1 MTASQPIE
9 CKAAVC
15 WAAKE
20 NFVLE
25 DVIVAPPRTGE
36 VRIKILATGVCH
48 TDEYTRS
55 GADAE
60 GLFPVIMGHEGAGIV
75 ESVGP
80 NVTSVKVGDH
90 VVPCYTPQC
99 RNCKFCK
106 SSKTNLCSV
115 IRNTQGKGLM
125 PDGTSRFTCKRNGEM
140 IFHFMGTST
149 FSEYTVL
156 PEISVAKI
164 DISAPLDKVCLLG
177 CGITTGYGAVINN
190 MKVENRSTVAVF
202 GLGAVGLAVVMGAKA
217 AGARKIIAIDINPK
231 KFPIAKDFGATQ
243 CVNPKDYGDRPIQ
256 DVLIEMTEE
265 DGYGGLDYTFECIGQ
280 PETMRAALE
289 CCHKGWG
296 QSCIIGVAASGV
308 ELATRP
314 FQLVTGRR
322 WAGSAFGGFK
332 SRDGVP
338 ELVNKYMKNEIK
350 LDEFITHKFD
360 LSQINDAFHAMNEG
374 DCIRTTEKEKS
385 LEKLV
390 QSILVHQICRAMKLE
405 NAYTSPHLS

>member
-1 MTASQPIE
+1 MHTLQPIE

-15 WAAKE
+15 WSAKE
-20 NFVLE
+20 DFVLE
-25 DVIVAPPRTGE
+25 DVIVGPPCAGE
-36 VRIKILATGVCH
+36 VRIKIVATGVCH

-55 GADAE
+55 GSDPE
-60 GLFPVIMGHEGAGIV
+60 GIFPVIMGHEGAGIV

-80 NVTSVKVGDH
+80 DVTRIQVGDH

-99 RNCKFCK
+99 RNCKFCR

-115 IRNTQGKGLM
+115 IRNTQGKGVM
-125 PDGTSRFTCKRNGEM
+125 PNGTSRFTCKRNGETLY
-140 IFHFMGTST
+140 HFMGTST

-164 DISAPLDKVCLLG
+164 DPSAPLDKVCLLG
-177 CGITTGYGAVINN
+177 CGITTGYGAVVNT
-190 MKVENRSTVAVF
+190 MKVEKDSTVAVF
-202 GLGAVGLAVVMGAKA
+202 GLGAVGLAVIMGAKA
-217 AGARKIIAIDINPK
+217 VGARKIIAVDINPR
-231 KFPIAKDFGATQ
+231 KFPIAKDFGATEV
-243 CVNPKDYGDRPIQ
+243 VNPTDFPDRPIQ
-256 DVLIEMTEE
+256 EVLVELTEE
-265 DGYGGLDYTFECIGQ
+265 EGFGGLDYTFECIGR

-332 SRDGVP
+332 SLDGVP
-338 ELVNKYMKNEIK
+338 ELVDKYLKKEIK
-350 LDEFITHKFD
+350 VDEFITHKFD
-360 LSQINDAFHAMNEG
+360 LSQINDAFHAMHQG
-374 DCIRTTEKEKS
+374 DCIRAIVYFHGVPQE
-385 LEKLV
+385 
-390 QSILVHQICRAMKLE
+390 
-405 NAYTSPHLS
+405 

>member
-1 MTASQPIE
+1 MSTSHPIE

-20 NFVLE
+20 DYVLE
-25 DVIVAPPRTGE
+25 DVIVDPPQSNE
-36 VRIKILATGVCH
+36 VRIKIVATGVCH

-55 GADAE
+55 GTDPE
-60 GLFPVIMGHEGAGIV
+60 GVFPVIMGHEGAGIV

-80 NVTSVKVGDH
+80 DVTSLKVGDH

-115 IRNTQGKGLM
+115 IRTTQGKGLM
-125 PDGTSRFTCKRNGEM
+125 PDGTSRFTCKRNGKTLY
-140 IFHFMGTST
+140 HFMGTST

-156 PEISVAKI
+156 PEIAVAKI
-164 DISAPLDKVCLLG
+164 DPSAPMDKICLLG
-177 CGITTGYGAVINN
+177 CGITTGYGAVVNT
-190 MKVENRSTVAVF
+190 MKVEKDSTVAVF

-217 AGARKIIAIDINPK
+217 VGARKIIAIDINPR
-231 KFPIAKDFGATQ
+231 KFTIAEEFGATHF
-243 CVNPKDYGDRPIQ
+243 VNPCDYADRPIQ
-256 DVLIEMTEE
+256 EVLIEMTEE
-265 DGYGGLDYTFECIGQ
+265 EGFGGLDYTFECIGR

-308 ELATRP
+308 EVATRP

-338 ELVNKYMKNEIK
+338 DLVNKYLKKEIK
-350 LDEFITHKFD
+350 VDEFITHKFD
-360 LSQINDAFHAMNEG
+360 LPQINDAFHAMHKG
-374 DCIRTTEKEKS
+374 DVRVAVRGKMLTSFCAWIQCIRAVVYFHGVPKED
-385 LEKLV
+385 
-390 QSILVHQICRAMKLE
+390 
-405 NAYTSPHLS
+405 